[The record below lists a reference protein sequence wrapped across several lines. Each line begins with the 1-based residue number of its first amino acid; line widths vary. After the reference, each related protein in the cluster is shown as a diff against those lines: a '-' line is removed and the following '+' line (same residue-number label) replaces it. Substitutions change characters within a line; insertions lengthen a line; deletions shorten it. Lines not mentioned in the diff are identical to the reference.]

1 MARIA
6 SIEAYV
12 VEVPVKGVFRIAYSE
27 ARITRSLIVKV
38 VLDNGVYGFGEA
50 SPSLHVTGETI
61 ESVKSFVE
69 LVADGLRG
77 LKLPEELNVA
87 LKRIHFLDTFSSGR
101 AALETALL
109 DATARHLGVR
119 LVDLLGGPL
128 YVEIE
133 TDITVSLSTPEE
145 MAKQAREYVDRG
157 FRTLKLK
164 LGGPASLDVERVKA
178 VREAVSDSVRI
189 RVDVNQAWSLREAL
203 WAIPKLEELGVE
215 LVEQPTPAWCL
226 ECLETLSKSST
237 VPIAADES
245 AKTLR
250 DITRLATRKAVDVV
264 NVKLAKIG
272 GPLQA
277 VTAARVAASEGL
289 EVMYGC
295 MLETRLGIT
304 AAASAAYASPNLAY
318 VDLDAPLL
326 LQADPIRGGVE
337 YHGALL
343 RLSEKPGLGVDGVEG
358 LYRL

>member
-1 MARIA
+1 MPKIA
-6 SIEAYV
+6 SIEACI
-12 VEVPVKGVFRIAYSE
+12 VEVPVRGVFRIAYSE
-27 ARITRSLIVKV
+27 ARTARTLIVRV

-50 SPSLHVTGETI
+50 SPSLHVTGETV
-61 ESVKSFVE
+61 EGAKSFVK
-69 LVADGLRG
+69 LVAEGLQGLR
-77 LKLPEELNVA
+77 LPEELNVA
-87 LKRIHFLDTFSSGR
+87 LRRVHFLDTFSSAR

-128 YVEIE
+128 YVEVE

-145 MAKQAREYVDRG
+145 MARQAEEYVGRG
-157 FRTLKLK
+157 FRILKLK
-164 LGGPASLDVERVKA
+164 LGGPARLDLERVKA
-178 VREAVSDSVRI
+178 VREAVGDSVRI

-226 ECLETLSKSST
+226 ECLETLSKTST

-250 DITRLATRKAVDVV
+250 DIVRLAARKAVDVV
-264 NVKLAKIG
+264 NIKLAKIG

-295 MLETRLGIT
+295 MLETRLGIA

-326 LQADPIRGGVE
+326 LQTDPVRGGLE
-337 YHGALL
+337 YRGALL
-343 RLSEKPGLGVDGVEG
+343 RLSERPGLGVDGVEG
-358 LYRL
+358 LD

>member
-1 MARIA
+1 MPKIAFIKARI
-6 SIEAYV
+6 

-27 ARITRSLIVKV
+27 ARVARALMVKV
-38 VLDNGVYGFGEA
+38 VLDSGVCGFGEA
-50 SPSLHVTGETI
+50 SPSLHVTGETV
-61 ESVKSFVE
+61 ESAKSFVE
-69 LVADGLRG
+69 LVANRLQGLR
-77 LKLPEELNVA
+77 LPEELNVA
-87 LKRIHFLDTFSSGR
+87 LRKVHFLDTFSSAR

-128 YVEIE
+128 YAEIE
-133 TDITVSLSTPEE
+133 TDITISLSTPEE
-145 MAKQAREYVDRG
+145 MARQAEEYVGRG
-157 FRTLKLK
+157 FRVLKLK
-164 LGGPASLDVERVKA
+164 LGGPARLDVERVRA
-178 VREAVSDSVRI
+178 VREAIGDSVRV

-226 ECLETLSKSST
+226 ECLEVLSKTST

-250 DITRLATRKAVDVV
+250 DVVRLAAKKAVDVV
-264 NVKLAKIG
+264 NIKLAKIG

-304 AAASAAYASPNLAY
+304 AAASAAYASQNLAY

-326 LQADPIRGGVE
+326 LQTDPIRGGVE
-337 YHGALL
+337 YKGAML
-343 RLSEKPGLGVDGVEG
+343 RLPVEPGLGVDGVEG
-358 LYRL
+358 LD